1 MIKTFEQFT
10 VFAHLEKTMQSAADK
25 LATIIFDEFID
36 WEFLKNAT
44 DYEVCDEDDISD
56 ILDITS
62 YDYHHSHGHLLNE
75 LEETPFSI
83 KDVCRKYTLNKN
95 YHVIGDWVKD
105 NWEDYLDTNTI
116 DTFYEKL
123 NIEGIMRDLIKM
135 VEKNVYDKIKESIVG

>member
-10 VFAHLEKTMQSAADK
+10 VFANLERTMKSAADK
-25 LATIIFDEFID
+25 LANIIFDEFID

-44 DYEVCDEDDISD
+44 DYDVCDEDDISR

-62 YDYHHSHGHLLNE
+62 YDYHHSRGELLKE
-75 LEETPFSI
+75 LDEKPFSI
-83 KDVCRKYTLNKN
+83 KDICSKYTHINKCN
-95 YHVIGDWVKD
+95 HIIGDWVKD

-123 NIEGIMRDLIKM
+123 DIQGIMSDFIKM
-135 VEKNVYDKIKESIVG
+135 VEKNVYDKIKENIK